1 MSSQILYN
9 DDPMQD
15 IINILKYIN
24 DYSVSAEIGTVTL
37 DATIIE
43 KVVQNIRTNFPHDG
57 GIGKAS
63 AFKQIAYFM
72 CHFVEAS
79 PILEPFPVEIVR
91 RLARVEN
98 HQNAMIAFG
107 IAEEALHQSKIEL
120 KTGGTMSIQNRI
132 LYSAHSYIDIIEAL
146 SSITRENYQ
155 LVSVLLE
162 QLAYKTNLECQ
173 YKSSKSGWS

>member
-24 DYSVSAEIGTVTL
+24 NYTQESSIGLAVL
-37 DATIIE
+37 DAAIIE
-43 KVVQNIRTNFPHDG
+43 KIVQNIRTNFPHDG
-57 GIGKAS
+57 GIEKAS

-72 CHFVEAS
+72 CHFIEAR

-98 HQNAMIAFG
+98 HQNAMVAFG

-120 KTGGTMSIQNRI
+120 KGGKTIDIKNRI
-132 LYSAHSYIDIIEAL
+132 NYSQHSYVDIIEAL
-146 SSITRENYQ
+146 SSITREHYQ

-162 QLAYKTNLECQ
+162 QLAYKTNPECQ
-173 YKSSKSGWS
+173 YKPGW